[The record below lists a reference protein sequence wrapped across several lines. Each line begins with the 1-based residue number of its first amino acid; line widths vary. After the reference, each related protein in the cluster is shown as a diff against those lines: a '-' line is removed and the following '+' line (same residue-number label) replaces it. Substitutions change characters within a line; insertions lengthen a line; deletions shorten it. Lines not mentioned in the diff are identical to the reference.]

1 MTAMTNPQRKMVVR
15 FGGGVRPV
23 RIAVALAVGLI
34 ATAISVFMPMYLVE
48 RGHGAQVTTI
58 HRGVHGWWLATDAV
72 FGLRWSNLMLIDPP
86 LSEPVWS
93 GELHGWQ
100 EPPPPPYPQAQFLR
114 IGTLA
119 AGWPLPAL
127 SMRWTV
133 TAPTRSFPV
142 PAELD
147 DADTSIVYAAESAL
161 TGSRGGGP
169 EQIGVLWVG
178 AVFDVVFYGAIVV
191 GPLALARRFA
201 RGDLTRPAASA
212 AAR

>member
-1 MTAMTNPQRKMVVR
+1 MAAMTNTDSTMAVR
-15 FGGGVRPV
+15 LGGRVRPA
-23 RIAVALAVGLI
+23 RIAIALVVGAV
-34 ATAISVFMPMYLVE
+34 ATAVSTFMPMYLVE
-48 RGHGAQVTTI
+48 RGHGAQVATI
-58 HRGVHGWWLATDAV
+58 HRGVHGWWLATDSV

-133 TAPTRSFPV
+133 TSPTRNFPV
-142 PAELD
+142 PAEVD

-169 EQIGVLWVG
+169 EQVDVLWVG
-178 AVFDVVFYGAIVV
+178 TLFNVVFYGAIVV
-191 GPLALARRFA
+191 GPLALARRFG
-201 RGDLTRPAASA
+201 RGDFGKR
-212 AAR
+212 